1 MKKILFLL
9 LVFCSVSTVYSS
21 RLSFKKVQSA
31 KQTDCT
37 DILNVT
43 ANVIYPLKISFVPIW
58 KGISD
63 VIELKIV
70 DDTLTNHVVSQFVK
84 YVTAQCDTLIYLQP
98 GTYYLIWAG
107 GGASL
112 ESPELSGDS
121 FSKIRGGWQGFANYI
136 AFPFKII
143 DKPVVCEGQTVLNAN
158 SYYTGSGSLKYKWT
172 PATGLNNDTLP
183 NPTATVSN
191 EISYSVTAT
200 SPNGCIATGTV
211 NLSVSPLIATID
223 SVKTS
228 ICGGEIQLNTLTTNY
243 NGTAKLKYK
252 WTPATGL
259 NSDTIAHPSAM
270 VTSDI
275 TYTVTVT
282 SPSGCTSSCY
292 TKVTVIP
299 LTANAGADQ
308 TVVYGSTTQLSAT
321 TNFTGDGLMKYKWT
335 PSTGLNNDTIANP
348 TATVLNNITYTVTV
362 ISPSGC
368 PSTDNVSL
376 SIIPMAKPVI
386 GIVGVNSSNKNII
399 AWNKPVST
407 AIASYSIYK
416 ETNISNIYEK
426 IGSVSYDSLSVFVDN
441 QSFPDVK
448 SNKYKLSI
456 VDRSGMESPLSD
468 AHKTMHLTINK
479 GQNSTWNLIWE
490 PYEGFSASTY
500 NIYKGTSINSL
511 NFLDATSGSSTQF
524 SDLTTSVGEVFYQLE
539 VVSPVYIN
547 PSKSSVL
554 IQESKGSENIT
565 TSILTSYN
573 SSRSNIASS
582 AVSGLNDL
590 EGEDS
595 NISIYPNP
603 FKNVLKIDFVGGSTF
618 EILNLMGEVVY
629 TGNLTKS
636 TTIETSALSRGV
648 YLIRFKAG
656 MNFEYKKIIK
666 E

>member
-1 MKKILFLL
+1 MKKLLFLL
-9 LVFCSVSTVYSS
+9 LVCCSITTVYSNK
-21 RLSFKKVQSA
+21 LSDKKVQHENQSI
-31 KQTDCT
+31 CT
-37 DILNVT
+37 DILNVS
-43 ANVIYPLKISFVPIW
+43 ANIVYPLKMSFYSNGNGLIDD
-58 KGISD
+58 ID
-63 VIELKIV
+63 VVII
-70 DDTLTNHVVSQFVK
+70 DDTLTDHQASHFIIHVNLQ
-84 YVTAQCDTLIYLQP
+84 ADTTINLVA
-98 GTYYLIWAG
+98 GKYYLLCKHDEG
-107 GGASL
+107 L
-112 ESPELSGDS
+112 LKSPVLSGDYIS
-121 FSKIRGGWQGFANYI
+121 VSAGGWTGMTNYI
-136 AFPFKII
+136 ALPFKVI
-143 DKPVVCEGQTVLNAN
+143 DKSIVCEGNALLNA
-158 SYYTGSGSLKYKWT
+158 SSDFTGSGKLKYKWT

-308 TVVYGSTTQLSAT
+308 TVVYGSATQLSAT
-321 TNFTGDGLMKYKWT
+321 TNFTGDRLMKYKWT

-376 SIIPMAKPVI
+376 SIIPMAKPMI
-386 GIVGVNSSNKNII
+386 GIVGVNSSNKNLI

-511 NFLDATSGSSTQF
+511 NFLDATSGSSTQY
-524 SDLTTSVGEVFYQLE
+524 SDITAPNGEVYYQLE
-539 VVSPVYIN
+539 VISPVYIN
-547 PSKSSVL
+547 PSKSVVF
-554 IQESKGSENIT
+554 IQKTKESDNNIT
-565 TSILTSYN
+565 STLTSYN
-573 SSRSNIASS
+573 SSRSNIATNL
-582 AVSGLNDL
+582 VSGINDL
-590 EGEDS
+590 VGES
-595 NISIYPNP
+595 NRIQLYPNP
-603 FKNVLKIDFVGGSTF
+603 VKNELKIEFEGGSTF
-618 EILNLMGEVVY
+618 EIQNSMGQVVFN
-629 TGNLTKS
+629 GNLNK
-636 TTIETSALSRGV
+636 SALVQMSGYSSGLYFV
-648 YLIRFKAG
+648 KFKMG
-656 MNFEYKKIIK
+656 KTFEYKKIIK